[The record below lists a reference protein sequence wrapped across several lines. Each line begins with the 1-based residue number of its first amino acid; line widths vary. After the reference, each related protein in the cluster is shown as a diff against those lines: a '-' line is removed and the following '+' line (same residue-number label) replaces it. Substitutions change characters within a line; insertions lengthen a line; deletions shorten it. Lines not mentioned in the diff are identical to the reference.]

1 MWVFKLNSPYQF
13 RCAPRPYRGGTL
25 TMQMRNENKGT
36 VTNISINDFGYYNG
50 ILTINFATPTMNEGD
65 SFEIELKENTEVI
78 YRGKGYATEQT
89 DLENFKLWL

>member
-1 MWVFKLNSPYQF
+1 
-13 RCAPRPYRGGTL
+13 
-25 TMQMRNENKGT
+25 MQMRNENKGT